1 MESELRK
8 KFVIVTVTLMTLV
21 LAIFYTAMHFY
32 YSYWFDQDT
41 LSFIE
46 WVADSESQRI
56 WSGGDSDNYDLNEWV
71 DSESVIAAVVTKKG
85 DVVVEKHIGMS
96 ESDGISDE
104 LLDKIIDH
112 NADDYRSG
120 DYIYTV
126 RELPGNKLLIVTANT
141 DAGNAKPM
149 RLLTKAALIALGV
162 ALMAAI
168 TFLLS
173 RFVTKPAAAAMMR
186 EKQFVSDASHE
197 LKTPIGAISIN
208 AQALSSCIM
217 ECDTKSQRYI
227 DNILKESD
235 RMNRLVERLL
245 MLSKIEEKK
254 TDEKMRLSLS
264 ECIEEMALTYESVAY
279 EKGLQYESDIESGI
293 SIKGSE
299 DDIKQL
305 ATILI
310 DNAIKHANENGMI
323 RIYLRKNACKAEF
336 SVENTGKG
344 ILPEELPHVFERFY
358 KTDSS
363 RSSGSFGLGL
373 AIAKAITERQGAHIT
388 AESKPG
394 ETTRFEVVFNL

>member
-46 WVADSESQRI
+46 WVADSESHRI
-56 WSGGDSDNYDLNEWV
+56 WSSGDSDNYDLNEWV

-394 ETTRFEVVFNL
+394 ETTRFEVIFNL